1 MRHKFVASVVYN
13 PTFFGESS
21 KNAVGRAL
29 FNGWTIAPIVQI
41 YSGRPY
47 TGFVSSTAS
56 GTTQAGGFNG
66 SNGQARF
73 PLAERNGFRQPG
85 VKNFDLRVS
94 RRIKLGETSNLE
106 FLANIFNVFN
116 STQAAGV
123 GTTLYSNAVTGQTA
137 TTVINGVTY
146 TNLYYQTP
154 FGLINDA
161 GGGSSFYRERQVEF
175 AVRFQF

>member
-1 MRHKFVASVVYN
+1 M
-13 PTFFGESS
+13 
-21 KNAVGRAL
+21 
-29 FNGWTIAPIVQI
+29 
-41 YSGRPY
+41 
-47 TGFVSSTAS
+47 
-56 GTTQAGGFNG
+56 
-66 SNGQARF
+66 
-73 PLAERNGFRQPG
+73 
-85 VKNFDLRVS
+85 
-94 RRIKLGETSNLE
+94 GETANLE
-106 FLANIFNVFN
+106 LLANIFNVFN

-154 FGLINDA
+154 FGQINDA